1 MAHPISQEKT
11 TPSPQRI
18 DGRRNPTER
27 AQILLCFSPGTDRKG
42 AAICSF
48 KIYEKGEHFMAKKAL
63 SVEKETI
70 LNGYV
75 EEIELEDGESG
86 IIIDDGDEEY
96 YVVMDKIGKR
106 LLQYLD
112 EEIEAVGIIS
122 RNEDELTFKV
132 SRFKVVDYYRDED
145 EEDFDYG
152 EMDED

>member
-1 MAHPISQEKT
+1 
-11 TPSPQRI
+11 
-18 DGRRNPTER
+18 
-27 AQILLCFSPGTDRKG
+27 
-42 AAICSF
+42 
-48 KIYEKGEHFMAKKAL
+48 MAKRAM

-112 EEIEAVGIIS
+112 EEIEAVGVVS
-122 RNEDELTFKV
+122 RNEGEATFKV
-132 SRFKVVDYYRDED
+132 SRFKVVDYYRDEE

-152 EMDED
+152 EMDDD